1 MNMVSVKKSMNLK
14 HGFSIRVRTIALVS
28 IIILIMLVAN
38 TYIVSNIRSI
48 NGQVTEQAGQ
58 IETQQKLV
66 ERQQSSIEAAQSV
79 IERVGKINQ
88 SITTIADMN
97 YWYFQGALALLIDS
111 IETARGLQ
119 EQLISQVNELA
130 ALDPANSESFA
141 EVIEELDT
149 YKLYAERMFVMY
161 ESNSVSM
168 GASMAQGAKD
178 QSDKISQILERVRAQ
193 YVTQQ
198 SNSMN
203 QVVVDAGNVS
213 QGSNLV
219 AQGGSEIRSQV
230 DATVAVAISITLA
243 VLIIGVLMGLLF
255 LRGLL
260 VPIRDLSKV
269 IQNIESTNNV
279 SLRTNYQRNDE
290 LGLIAKAFDS
300 MMDKLQGTIE
310 RMADSAHELADIA
323 DSARNGSA
331 ELSQSVRAQQEE
343 TDMVATATTE
353 MSSSAANIK
362 QNTDVASDLAADARM
377 TTNIGRETMEN
388 SVTSLVDLTD
398 RVTAAADVIDNLAK
412 NTEEIGSVLDVIRGI
427 SEQTNLLALNAAI
440 EAARAGEQGRGF
452 AVVADEVRNLA
463 SRTNQSTIEIQ
474 ETVAKL
480 QEGAQSAV
488 AEIEKSK
495 AGGMDNM
502 EKIRHAAE
510 TMADVAKAV
519 EQINDLNG
527 QIAQASAEQS
537 EVAGSIDE
545 SISRISLQVTD
556 LSENAGKREQA
567 AESLKDISG
576 TLRSLVDSFVTK

>member
-1 MNMVSVKKSMNLK
+1 MVSSKNSLSLRG
-14 HGFSIRVRTIALVS
+14 GFSIRVRTIALVS
-28 IIILIMLVAN
+28 IIILITLIAN

-48 NGQVTEQAGQ
+48 NGQVSEQAELIQ
-58 IETQQKLV
+58 TQQSLV
-66 ERQQSSIEAAQSV
+66 ARQQTSIEMAQSV
-79 IERVGKINQ
+79 IERVAKINQ

-119 EQLISQVNELA
+119 TQLISQVEELA
-130 ALDPANSESFA
+130 ALDPANGDSFA

-178 QSDKISQILERVRAQ
+178 QSDKISQILERVRTQ

-198 SNSMN
+198 SNSMS
-203 QVVVDAGNVS
+203 QVVVDGGNVS
-213 QGSNLV
+213 QASESV
-219 AQGGSEIRSQV
+219 ASGGTEIRRQV
-230 DATVAVAISITLA
+230 DATVAVAITITLA
-243 VLIIGVLMGLLF
+243 VLIIGALMGLLF

-260 VPIRDLSKV
+260 VPIRDLSSV

-279 SLRTNYQRNDE
+279 SLRTNYKRNDE
-290 LGLIAKAFDS
+290 LGYIAKAFDS

-310 RMADSAHELADIA
+310 RMADTAHELADIA

-331 ELSQSVRAQQEE
+331 ELSLSVRAQQEE

-353 MSSSAANIK
+353 MSASAANIK

-388 SVTSLVDLTD
+388 SVNGLVDLTD
-398 RVTAAADVIDNLAK
+398 RVTAAAGVIDNLAK

-474 ETVAKL
+474 DTVAKL

-488 AEIEKSK
+488 SEIEKSK
-495 AGGMDNM
+495 AGGLENM

-510 TMADVAKAV
+510 TMADVANAV

-537 EVAGSIDE
+537 EVAGSIDA

-556 LSENAGKREQA
+556 LSENAGKRERA
-567 AESLKDISG
+567 AESLRDISG
-576 TLRSLVDSFVTK
+576 KLRSLVDSFVTK

>member
-1 MNMVSVKKSMNLK
+1 MNMVSKKNSLNLK
-14 HGFSIRVRTIALVS
+14 VGFSIRVRTIALVS
-28 IIILIMLVAN
+28 IIILITLIAN

-48 NGQVTEQAGQ
+48 NGQVSEQAELIQ
-58 IETQQKLV
+58 TQQSLV
-66 ERQQSSIEAAQSV
+66 ERQQSSIEMAQSV
-79 IERVGKINQ
+79 IERVAKINQ

-97 YWYFQGALALLIDS
+97 YWYFQGALALLIES
-111 IETARGLQ
+111 IETGRTLQ
-119 EQLISQVNELA
+119 TQLIGQVEELA
-130 ALDPANSESFA
+130 ELDPANADSFA

-178 QSDKISQILERVRAQ
+178 QSDKISQILERVRTQ

-198 SNSMN
+198 SNSMS

-213 QGSNLV
+213 QASESV
-219 AQGGSEIRSQV
+219 ASGGTEIRRQV
-230 DATVAVAISITLA
+230 DATVVVAITITLA
-243 VLIIGVLMGLLF
+243 VLVVGALMGLLF

-260 VPIRDLSKV
+260 VPIRDLSTV

-279 SLRTNYQRNDE
+279 SLRTNYKRNDE
-290 LGLIAKAFDS
+290 LGYIAKAFDS

-310 RMADSAHELADIA
+310 RMADTAHELADIA

-331 ELSQSVRAQQEE
+331 ELSMSVRSQQEE

-353 MSSSAANIK
+353 MSASAANIK

-388 SVTSLVDLTD
+388 SVTGLVDLTD
-398 RVTAAADVIDNLAK
+398 RVTAAANVINVLAK

-452 AVVADEVRNLA
+452 AVVADEVRSLA

-488 AEIEKSK
+488 SEIEKSK
-495 AGGMDNM
+495 AGGLENM

-510 TMADVAKAV
+510 TMADVANAV

-537 EVAGSIDE
+537 EVAGSIDA

-567 AESLKDISG
+567 AESLRDISG
-576 TLRSLVDSFVTK
+576 KLRSLVDSFVTK

>member
-1 MNMVSVKKSMNLK
+1 MVSKKNSLNLK
-14 HGFSIRVRTIALVS
+14 VGFSIRVRTIALVS
-28 IIILIMLVAN
+28 IIILITLIAN

-48 NGQVTEQAGQ
+48 NGQVSEQAELIQ
-58 IETQQKLV
+58 TQQSLV
-66 ERQQSSIEAAQSV
+66 ERQQSSIEMAQSV
-79 IERVGKINQ
+79 IERVAKINQ

-97 YWYFQGALALLIDS
+97 YWYFQGALALLIES
-111 IETARGLQ
+111 IETGRTLQ
-119 EQLISQVNELA
+119 TQLIGQVEELA
-130 ALDPANSESFA
+130 ELDPANADSFA

-178 QSDKISQILERVRAQ
+178 QSDKISQILERVRTQ

-198 SNSMN
+198 SNSMS

-213 QGSNLV
+213 QASESV
-219 AQGGSEIRSQV
+219 ASGGTEIRRQV
-230 DATVAVAISITLA
+230 DATVVVAITITLA
-243 VLIIGVLMGLLF
+243 VLVVGALMGLLF

-260 VPIRDLSKV
+260 VPIRDLSTV

-279 SLRTNYQRNDE
+279 SLRTNYKRNDE
-290 LGLIAKAFDS
+290 LGYIAKAFDS

-310 RMADSAHELADIA
+310 RMADTAHELADIA

-331 ELSQSVRAQQEE
+331 ELSMSVRSQQEE

-353 MSSSAANIK
+353 MSASAANIK

-388 SVTSLVDLTD
+388 SVTGLVDLTD
-398 RVTAAADVIDNLAK
+398 RVTAAANVINVLAK

-452 AVVADEVRNLA
+452 AVVADEVRSLA

-488 AEIEKSK
+488 SEIEKSK
-495 AGGMDNM
+495 AGGLENM

-510 TMADVAKAV
+510 TMADVANAV

-537 EVAGSIDE
+537 EVAGSIDA

-567 AESLKDISG
+567 AESLRDISG
-576 TLRSLVDSFVTK
+576 KLRSLVDSFVTK